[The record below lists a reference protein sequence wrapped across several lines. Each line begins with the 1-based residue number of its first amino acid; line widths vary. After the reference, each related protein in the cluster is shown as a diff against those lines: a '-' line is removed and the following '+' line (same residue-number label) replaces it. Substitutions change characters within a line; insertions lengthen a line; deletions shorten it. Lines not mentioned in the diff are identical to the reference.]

1 MSSEQGY
8 LILLQRTTGCSI
20 CFVLLLMNI
29 ISALECN
36 VFTIIFRTV
45 NKLGL
50 KDNMTKSFLLSIM
63 KLSDVLIH
71 I

>member
-50 KDNMTKSFLLSIM
+50 KDNMTKAFLLSIM
-63 KLSDVLIH
+63 KLSMS
-71 I
+71 